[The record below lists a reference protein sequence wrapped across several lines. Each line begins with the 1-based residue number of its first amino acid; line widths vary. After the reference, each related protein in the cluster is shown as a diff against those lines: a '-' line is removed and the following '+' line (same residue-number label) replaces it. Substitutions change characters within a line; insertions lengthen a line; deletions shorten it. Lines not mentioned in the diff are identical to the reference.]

1 MEDFQKRV
9 VEEKDALVEKMNKL
23 DPFLSTPTYANLP
36 PDEQSRLSRQ
46 YLIMQLYAQV
56 LEERISAF

>member
-1 MEDFQKRV
+1 MEPYQERV
-9 VEEKDALVEKMNKL
+9 VEEKNALVEKMNKM
-23 DPFLSTPTYANLP
+23 DPFLGTVSYANLS
-36 PDEQSRLSRQ
+36 PDEQARLSRQ